1 MKNSKNIKLIL
12 LKNSPLILFV
22 LVFIIFGIL
31 SPNWFTFK
39 NLENILKQSSYMG
52 ILATALTVVMLTGG
66 TDLSVGSN
74 MVLSASIAAL
84 LMKAGWP
91 IPAALGVCVLVGF
104 AFGCFNAFF
113 IVKLNVLPFITT
125 LATLVAGRGLALV
138 ITGSVGI
145 NLPGKALISGFGAG
159 KLFGLLPYPVVVF
172 LLVIAVM
179 AVFLTSTQTGRQIYA
194 VGNDMESAK
203 KAGINVKRTLT
214 IVYVISGVLASVAGI
229 VSVAQIGNV
238 TAGFGT
244 GYEFEAISASI
255 LGGTSMLGG
264 LGTVFPG
271 ALLGTLMIQMIQ
283 AGLVYM
289 QIDLYVQ
296 PIATALILLFAVFI
310 DSVRTKYIHKMEA
323 RNIRVDSE

>member
-1 MKNSKNIKLIL
+1 MKNYKNIKLFL
-12 LKNSPLILFV
+12 LKNSPVILFIV
-22 LVFIIFGIL
+22 IFIIFGIL
-31 SPNWFTFK
+31 SPNWFTLK

-74 MVLSASIAAL
+74 MVLSASIAGL
-84 LMKAGWP
+84 LMKEGMP
-91 IPAALGVCVLVGF
+91 IPAALLACVLVGLL
-104 AFGCFNAFF
+104 FGCFNAFF

-145 NLPGKALISGFGAG
+145 NLPKQLISGFGAG
-159 KLFGLLPYPVVVF
+159 KAFGILPYPIVAF

-179 AVFLTSTQTGRQIYA
+179 AVFLRYTQTGRQIYA
-194 VGNDMESAK
+194 VGNDAESAQ
-203 KAGINVKRTLT
+203 KAGINVKKILT
-214 IVYVISGVLASVAGI
+214 IVYVTSGVLASIAGI

-255 LGGTSMLGG
+255 LGGTSMAGG
-264 LGTVFPG
+264 VGTVFPG
-271 ALLGTLMIQMIQ
+271 ALLGTITIQMIQ

-289 QIDLYVQ
+289 QVDLYVQ
-296 PIATALILLFAVFI
+296 PIVTALILLFAVFL
-310 DSVRTKYIHKMEA
+310 DSVRTKYIRKMEA
-323 RNIRVDSE
+323 RNIRVADE